1 MVTSWVMLA
10 KMAPLKIKFFWKK
23 GYDVKISVHGVAN
36 KILSHDSNNNVN
48 VVMWLKFGISSV
60 SVREVTLTSIL

>member
-1 MVTSWVMLA
+1 MDDASKNGPSENKV
-10 KMAPLKIKFFWKK
+10 FWKK